1 MQLSFVVN
9 LKEILR
15 ILESF
20 QPSILFSFDEII
32 RAGWANVFIFLILSY
47 TRHTEHSMATSPR
60 TLKSQRINARLSD
73 AEEALLRRGARHKG
87 QTITEFVVQSACA
100 VAELE
105 LAEQKEF
112 TLPPAQWQAFLAAL
126 DKPTVPSPA
135 LRRLLTEPSVIELA
149 NKK

>member
-1 MQLSFVVN
+1 
-9 LKEILR
+9 
-15 ILESF
+15 
-20 QPSILFSFDEII
+20 
-32 RAGWANVFIFLILSY
+32 
-47 TRHTEHSMATSPR
+47 MATLPR
-60 TLKSQRINARLSD
+60 SLKSQRINARISD
-73 AEEALLRRGARHKG
+73 SEEALLRRGAQRKG

-126 DKPTVPSPA
+126 DKPTEPSSA
-135 LRRLLTEPSVIELA
+135 LHRLLTEPSVIELA